1 MVDLFTYID
10 DQFLIDKN
18 SDHDNYFDNVKHSKN
33 VQVTNEFKSDC
44 ENCCIKNKNN
54 KSNINN
60 DTIISDYELNLNN
73 DFIHKLTYD
82 EYEKQIKLL
91 NKTINKSKKIFNSI
105 VEVGEKKMR
114 NIGFPTINVYY
125 DNFIVSD
132 GFYLSKLN
140 IDEEEY
146 YGLSLFNNYKKIAKI
161 YILDFNKNIYGKK
174 VTITVLNFIAQVYD
188 ENKISLYNQFMKNMF
203 IVKKTK

>member
-1 MVDLFTYID
+1 
-10 DQFLIDKN
+10 
-18 SDHDNYFDNVKHSKN
+18 
-33 VQVTNEFKSDC
+33 
-44 ENCCIKNKNN
+44 
-54 KSNINN
+54 
-60 DTIISDYELNLNN
+60 LNLNN

-82 EYEKQIKLL
+82 KYEKQIKLL
-91 NKTINKSKKIFNSI
+91 NKTINESKKIFNSI

-114 NIGFPTINVYY
+114 NIGFPTVNVYY
-125 DNFIVSD
+125 DNYIVRD

-174 VTITVLNFIAQVYD
+174 VTITVLNFIAQFYD
-188 ENKISLYNQFMKNMF
+188 ENKISLYNQFMKNTF
-203 IVKKTK
+203 IVKKLNKVLLYDKL